1 MEQCLSNER
10 KIEIMK
16 KTFLFLFASIV
27 TMSVVT
33 AQKVEVITSNKP
45 GWHKIG
51 ETNAM
56 FKSDRDVLTVLG
68 ADKFKAIQIKVTD
81 APIRLEDLEVYY
93 ENDTKEDIQVRS
105 EFKKGEK
112 SRVINLKGGDRKLK
126 KVVFVYHSIPNWKGE
141 RAHVEL
147 YGLK

>member
-1 MEQCLSNER
+1 
-10 KIEIMK
+10 MK
-16 KTFLFLFASIV
+16 KTFLFLFASLVAI
-27 TMSVVT
+27 SVVT

-51 ETNAM
+51 ETNVM
-56 FKSDRDVLTVLG
+56 FKTDRDVLVVLG

-81 APIRLEDLEVYY
+81 APIRVEDLEVYY
-93 ENDTKEDIQVRS
+93 ENDTKEDIQVRAV
-105 EFKKGEK
+105 FKKGEK
-112 SRVINLKGGDRKLK
+112 SRVIDLKGGDRNLK